1 MTTNN
6 ENNNTTL
13 QEGDVFF
20 ADFDFDEPGK
30 LHPAIILGSEGDHL
44 KVCSGTSKSW
54 HEGDE
59 SFVKINEGGTSGL
72 YKDTYIQTEE
82 IYDVP
87 LESLKFKTGTLTDN
101 QLNSINERV
110 IRGAL

>member
-1 MTTNN
+1 MAQEK

-13 QEGDVFF
+13 QEGDVVFV
-20 ADFDFDEPGK
+20 DFDFDEPGI

-44 KVCSGTSKSW
+44 KVCSGTSQSW

-72 YKDTYIQTEE
+72 YKVTYIQTEE

-87 LESLKFKTGTLTDN
+87 PESLKFKTGTLTDN
-101 QLNSINERV
+101 QLNSITERV
-110 IRGAL
+110 GRGAL